1 MIVILRPL
9 KQPFHVRL
17 GQRLRCFGHDIG
29 AGDRHEF
36 PYRCAGERARSLGV
50 HPGGGGVQHAGRK
63 PGRVDHLG
71 MQHEEGNEAADQ
83 TGIGAFAGDNLA

>member
-36 PYRCAGERARSLGV
+36 PYRCAGERTRSLGV
-50 HPGGGGVQHAGRK
+50 QPSRGGVQHARCE
-63 PGRVDHLG
+63 PGWVDHLG
-71 MQHEEGNEAADQ
+71 VQHEEGDEA
-83 TGIGAFAGDNLA
+83 GIGVFAGDNLA